1 MREHPNS
8 KNRKEKNYKKLSCP
22 NCKSE
27 NIIKRGFRKT
37 ENRGKI
43 QRYSCKDCSHRF
55 VVDDGFFRM
64 RNHPNKITAGIDLYY
79 KGVSLRK
86 VQEHYQAFYPK
97 NSSHVSVYNWILR
110 YATMVSKLTDNIPI
124 QCGNEMMSDEMEYHR
139 RLYHQK
145 GMKGVEQN
153 WFVDTFDLQTRFM
166 IIGEYMKSRTNE
178 NLIKVMKKTKFK
190 TRDSIKI
197 VTTDGLQGYPT
208 VLRKIFSLQSPYHA
222 SSRTKSKII
231 HNVVI
236 ASERGFNHPIE
247 RLHNTIRERTK
258 VMRGFHGCL
267 ESAHAIMKGL
277 EINYNFNR
285 KHMALGKKT
294 PAEVAIPQ
302 LKLGVNKWLDLIKL
316 SKSKINYLE

>member
-1 MREHPNS
+1 MREHPNPKYENS
-8 KNRKEKNYKKLSCP
+8 RRYKNLSCP
-22 NCKSE
+22 NCNSKA
-27 NIIKRGFRKT
+27 IIKWGKRKT

-43 QRYSCKDCSHRF
+43 QRYKCKNCDNTF
-55 VVDDGFFRM
+55 VVNDGFFRM
-64 RNHPNKITAGIDLYY
+64 RMNENKITAGIDLYY

-86 VQEHYQAFYPK
+86 VQEHFQAFYPK
-97 NSSHVSVYNWILR
+97 NSTHVSVYNWIVK
-110 YATMVSKLTDNIPI
+110 YSMMVSNLTDNLPI
-124 QCGNEMMSDEMEYHR
+124 QSGKEMMSDEMEYHR
-139 RLYHQK
+139 RLHHQK

-153 WFVDTFDLQTRFM
+153 WFVDTFDLITRFM

-190 TRDSIKI
+190 VREQVKI

-208 VLRKIFSLQSPYHA
+208 VLRKTFGLQSPYNA

-236 ASERGFNHPIE
+236 ADERGFNHPIE

-258 VMRGFHGCL
+258 IMRGFHGCL
-267 ESAHAIMKGL
+267 ESARAIMKGL

-285 KHMALGKKT
+285 KHMALGNKT
-294 PAEVAIPQ
+294 PSEIAIPE
-302 LKLGVNKWLDLIKL
+302 LKLGKNKWLYLIKL
-316 SKSKINYLE
+316 SKI

>member
-8 KNRKEKNYKKLSCP
+8 KSKKRNKYKKLSCP
-22 NCKSE
+22 NCNSKF
-27 NIIKRGFRKT
+27 IIKWTKRNT
-37 ENRGKI
+37 QNRGLI
-43 QRYSCKDCSHRF
+43 QRHKCKNCNKTF
-55 VVDDGFFRM
+55 VFDDGFYRM
-64 RNHPNKITAGIDLYY
+64 KNHTKKITCALDLYY

-86 VQEHYQAFYPK
+86 VQEHFQAFYPK
-97 NSSHVSVYNWILR
+97 NSTHVSVYNWIVK
-110 YATMVSKLTDNIPI
+110 YATIVSKLIDNIPI
-124 QCGNEMMSDEMEYHR
+124 KCGNEMMSDEMEYHR

-145 GMKGVEQN
+145 GMKGIEQN

-190 TRDSIKI
+190 TGEQVKI

-208 VLRKIFSLQSPYHA
+208 VLRKTFSLQSPYHA

-258 VMRGFHGCL
+258 VMRGFHGCI
-267 ESAHAIMKGL
+267 ESAYAIMKGL

-285 KHMALGKKT
+285 KHMSLGNKT
-294 PAEVAIPQ
+294 PAEIAIPQ
-302 LKLGVNKWLDLIKL
+302 LELGVNKWLDLIRL
-316 SKSKINYLE
+316 SKAKN

>member
-1 MREHPNS
+1 MKS
-8 KNRKEKNYKKLSCP
+8 KDIIQEKYKKVSCP
-22 NCKSE
+22 KCSSNK
-27 NIIKRGFRKT
+27 IKKDGKRRT
-37 ENRGKI
+37 QNRGKI
-43 QRYSCKDCSHRF
+43 QRYRCKECNFRF
-55 VVDDGFFRM
+55 IIDDGFYRM

-86 VQEHYQAFYPK
+86 VQEHYQAFYPT
-97 NSSHVSVYNWILR
+97 NSSHMSVYRWIVK
-110 YATMVSKLTDNIPI
+110 YSMMVSNLTDNLPI
-124 QCGNEMMSDEMEYHR
+124 QAGNEMMSDEMEYHR

-153 WFVDTFDLQTRFM
+153 WFVDTFDVQTRFM
-166 IIGEYMKSRTNE
+166 IAGEYMKSRTNE
-178 NLIKVMKKTKFK
+178 NLTKVLKRTRFK
-190 TRDSIKI
+190 TGEQVEI
-197 VTTDGLQGYPT
+197 VTTDGLMGYPA
-208 VLRKIFSLQSPYHA
+208 VLRKTFSLQSPYHA

-267 ESAHAIMKGL
+267 ESAYAIMKGL

-285 KHMALGKKT
+285 KHMALDGKT
-294 PAEVAIPQ
+294 PAEVAIPE
-302 LKLGVNKWLDLIKL
+302 LELGINRWLDLIKL
-316 SKSKINYLE
+316 ATL

>member
-8 KNRKEKNYKKLSCP
+8 KSKKRNKYKKLSCP
-22 NCKSE
+22 NCNSKF
-27 NIIKRGFRKT
+27 IIKWTKRNT
-37 ENRGKI
+37 QNRGLI
-43 QRYSCKDCSHRF
+43 QRHKCKNCNKTF
-55 VVDDGFFRM
+55 VFDDGFYRM
-64 RNHPNKITAGIDLYY
+64 KNHPKKITCALDLYY

-86 VQEHYQAFYPK
+86 VQEHFQAFYPK
-97 NSSHVSVYNWILR
+97 NSTHVSVYNWIVK
-110 YATMVSKLTDNIPI
+110 YATIVSKLIDNIPI
-124 QCGNEMMSDEMEYHR
+124 KCGNEMMSDEMEYHR

-145 GMKGVEQN
+145 GMKGIEQN

-190 TRDSIKI
+190 TGEQVKI

-208 VLRKIFSLQSPYHA
+208 VLRKTFSLQSPYHA

-258 VMRGFHGCL
+258 VMRGFHGCIK
-267 ESAHAIMKGL
+267 SAYAIMKGL

-285 KHMALGKKT
+285 KHMALRNKT
-294 PAEVAIPQ
+294 PAEIASPQ
-302 LKLGVNKWLDLIKL
+302 LELGVNKWLDLIRL
-316 SKSKINYLE
+316 SKAKN

>member
-8 KNRKEKNYKKLSCP
+8 KSKKRNKYKKLSCP
-22 NCKSE
+22 NCNSKF
-27 NIIKRGFRKT
+27 IIKWTKRNT
-37 ENRGKI
+37 QNRGLI
-43 QRYSCKDCSHRF
+43 QRHKCKNCNKTF
-55 VVDDGFFRM
+55 AIDDGFYRM
-64 RNHPNKITAGIDLYY
+64 RNHPKKITCALDLYY

-86 VQEHYQAFYPK
+86 VQEHFQAFYPK
-97 NSSHVSVYNWILR
+97 NSTHVSVYNWIVK
-110 YATMVSKLTDNIPI
+110 YATIVSKLIDNIPI
-124 QCGNEMMSDEMEYHR
+124 KCGNEMMSDEMEYHR

-145 GMKGVEQN
+145 GMKGIEQN

-190 TRDSIKI
+190 TGEQVKI

-208 VLRKIFSLQSPYHA
+208 VLRKTFSLQSPYHA

-258 VMRGFHGCL
+258 VMRGFHGCI
-267 ESAHAIMKGL
+267 ESAYAIMKGL

-285 KHMALGKKT
+285 KHMSLGNKT
-294 PAEVAIPQ
+294 PAEIAIPQ
-302 LKLGVNKWLDLIKL
+302 LELGVNKWLDLIRL
-316 SKSKINYLE
+316 SKAKN

>member
-1 MREHPNS
+1 MKS
-8 KNRKEKNYKKLSCP
+8 KDIIEEKYKNITCP
-22 NCKSE
+22 KCSSN
-27 NIIKRGFRKT
+27 NIKRDGKRKT

-43 QRYSCKDCSHRF
+43 QRYRCNDCNFRF
-55 VVDDGFFRM
+55 VIDDGFYRM
-64 RNHPNKITAGIDLYY
+64 RTNENKITVGIDLYY

-86 VQEHYQAFYPK
+86 VQEHFQAFYSH
-97 NSSHVSVYNWILR
+97 NSSHMSVYRWIVK
-110 YATMVSKLTDNIPI
+110 YSMMVSNLTDNLQI
-124 QCGNEMMSDEMEYHR
+124 QCGKEMMSDEMEYHR

-145 GMKGVEQN
+145 GMKGIEQN
-153 WFVDTFDLQTRFM
+153 WFVDTFDLKTRFM

-190 TRDSIKI
+190 TGEQVKI

-208 VLRKIFSLQSPYHA
+208 VFRKTFGLQSPYHS

-236 ASERGFNHPIE
+236 ADERGFNHPIE

-258 VMRGFHGCL
+258 IMRGFHGCI
-267 ESAHAIMKGL
+267 ESAYAIMKGL

-285 KHMALGKKT
+285 KHMALGNKT
-294 PAEVAIPQ
+294 PAEIAIQ
-302 LKLGVNKWLDLIKL
+302 EIKLGVNRWLDLIKL
-316 SKSKINYLE
+316 SRI

>member
-1 MREHPNS
+1 MKP
-8 KNRKEKNYKKLSCP
+8 KETIEEKYKKLSCSKCSS
-22 NCKSE
+22 N
-27 NIIKRGFRKT
+27 NIKKDGKRKT

-43 QRYSCKDCSHRF
+43 QRYRCNDCNFRF
-55 VVDDGFFRM
+55 VIDDGFYRM
-64 RNHPNKITAGIDLYY
+64 RNNPNKITAGIDLYY

-97 NSSHVSVYNWILR
+97 NASHVSVYNWILR
-110 YATMVSKLTDNIPI
+110 YSTIVSKLTDNIPI

-139 RLYHQK
+139 RLHHQK

-153 WFVDTFDLQTRFM
+153 WFVDTFDLRTRFM
-166 IIGEYMKSRTNE
+166 IIGEYMKSRINE

-190 TRDSIKI
+190 TGEQVKI
-197 VTTDGLQGYPT
+197 VTTDGLQGYPF
-208 VLRKIFSLQSPYHA
+208 VLRKTFSLQSPYHA
-222 SSRTKSKII
+222 SSKTKSKII

-258 VMRGFHGCL
+258 VMRGFHGCI
-267 ESAHAIMKGL
+267 ESAYAIMKGL

-285 KHMALGKKT
+285 KHMALDNKT
-294 PAEVAIPQ
+294 PSEIAIPH
-302 LKLGVNKWLDLIKL
+302 LELGVNKWLDLIKL
-316 SKSKINYLE
+316 SKV

>member
-8 KNRKEKNYKKLSCP
+8 KSKKRNKYKKLSCP
-22 NCKSE
+22 NCNSKF
-27 NIIKRGFRKT
+27 IIKWTKRNT
-37 ENRGKI
+37 QNRGLI
-43 QRYSCKDCSHRF
+43 QRHKCKNCNKTF
-55 VVDDGFFRM
+55 VFDDGFYRM
-64 RNHPNKITAGIDLYY
+64 KNHPKKITCALDLYY

-86 VQEHYQAFYPK
+86 VQEHFQAFYPK
-97 NSSHVSVYNWILR
+97 NSTHVSVYNWIVK
-110 YATMVSKLTDNIPI
+110 YATIVSKLIDNIPI
-124 QCGNEMMSDEMEYHR
+124 KCGNEMMSDEMEYHR

-145 GMKGVEQN
+145 GMKGIEQN

-190 TRDSIKI
+190 TGEQVKI

-208 VLRKIFSLQSPYHA
+208 VLRKTFSLQSPYHA

-258 VMRGFHGCL
+258 VMRGFHGCI
-267 ESAHAIMKGL
+267 ESAYAIMKGL

-285 KHMALGKKT
+285 KHMSLGNKT
-294 PAEVAIPQ
+294 PAEIAIPQ
-302 LKLGVNKWLDLIKL
+302 LELGVNKWLDLIRL
-316 SKSKINYLE
+316 SKAKN

>member
-1 MREHPNS
+1 MKS
-8 KNRKEKNYKKLSCP
+8 KEVIEEKYKKVSCSK
-22 NCKSE
+22 CSSR
-27 NIIKRGFRKT
+27 NIKKDGKRKT

-43 QRYSCKDCSHRF
+43 QRYRCKECNFRF
-55 VVDDGFFRM
+55 VIDDGFYRM
-64 RNHPNKITAGIDLYY
+64 RNNPNKITAGIDLYY

-86 VQEHYQAFYPK
+86 VQEHFQAFYPK
-97 NSSHVSVYNWILR
+97 NSTYVSVYNWVLK
-110 YATMVSKLTDNIPI
+110 YSTMVLKLTDNIPI

-139 RLYHQK
+139 RLYHKK

-166 IIGEYMKSRTNE
+166 IIGEYMKSRTNK

-190 TRDSIKI
+190 TGEQLKI
-197 VTTDGLQGYPT
+197 VTTDGLQGYPF
-208 VLRKIFSLQSPYHA
+208 VLRKTFSLQSPYHA

-258 VMRGFHGCL
+258 VIRGFHGCI
-267 ESAHAIMKGL
+267 ESAYAIMKGL

-285 KHMALGKKT
+285 KHMALRNKT
-294 PAEVAIPQ
+294 PSEVAIPN
-302 LKLGVNKWLDLIKL
+302 LELGKNKWLDLIKL
-316 SKSKINYLE
+316 SKK

>member
-1 MREHPNS
+1 MKS
-8 KNRKEKNYKKLSCP
+8 KEIIEQKYKKVSCSK
-22 NCKSE
+22 CSSS
-27 NIIKRGFRKT
+27 NIKKDGKRKT

-43 QRYSCKDCSHRF
+43 QRYKCKDCNFRF
-55 VVDDGFFRM
+55 VIDDGFYRM
-64 RNHPNKITAGIDLYY
+64 RNNPNKITAGIDLYY

-86 VQEHYQAFYPK
+86 VQEHFQAFYPK
-97 NSSHVSVYNWILR
+97 NSTYVSIYNWILK
-110 YATMVSKLTDNIPI
+110 YATMVSKLIDSILI
-124 QCGNEMMSDEMEYHR
+124 QCGGEMMSDEMEYHR
-139 RLYHQK
+139 RLYHQR

-190 TRDSIKI
+190 TGEQVKI

-208 VLRKIFSLQSPYHA
+208 VLRKTFGLQSPYHA

-236 ASERGFNHPIE
+236 ADERGFNHPIE
-247 RLHNTIRERTK
+247 KLHNTIRERTK
-258 VMRGFHGCL
+258 IMRGFHGCI
-267 ESAHAIMKGL
+267 ESAYAIMKGL

-285 KHMALGKKT
+285 KHMALGNKT
-294 PAEVAIPQ
+294 PSEVAILQ
-302 LKLGVNKWLDLIKL
+302 LELGVNKWLDLIRL
-316 SKSKINYLE
+316 SKS